1 MSEELNYL
9 RLRISRLERRT
20 VSLAICCAGLASYAF
35 FSGSAY
41 RVTAAGQQ
49 PDSMTL
55 KRLAIVDAKGT
66 ERVVIAAPLPDPVI
80 QGKRMHRDGPVSGV
94 LIFDPKGNE
103 RGGYVTSDSGDLA
116 AFLTLDS
123 ERDQVFTAYANA
135 NSGAT
140 VWAANDRHDAVA
152 FSTHEQPVLEIVQN
166 RKVIYKRPITAP
178 DLHQ

>member
-1 MSEELNYL
+1 MSEELDYL
-9 RLRISRLERRT
+9 RLRVSRLERRMIA
-20 VSLAICCAGLASYAF
+20 LAICCTALLSYMF

-41 RVTAAGQQ
+41 RAKAAGQPQ
-49 PDSMTL
+49 SMTL

-66 ERVVIAAPLPDPVI
+66 ERLVLAAPLPDPII

-103 RGGYVTSDSGDLA
+103 RGGYVTSDAGDLA

-123 ERDQVFTAYANA
+123 ERDQVFTAFANA
-135 NSGAT
+135 NSGAS
-140 VWAANDRHDAVA
+140 VWAANDRHDVIA

-166 RKVIYKRPITAP
+166 RKVIYKRPVTAP